1 MKNIL
6 ILGSTGS
13 IGRNTLDIISS
24 FPDKFKIKGL
34 SAGYNKNELIKQ
46 IKIFKPEFVSIL
58 NKEFAEEIKDLFPS
72 LKVYYGEEGIIELIN
87 IPDIDIVVNAIIGSS
102 GLKYTYEI
110 IKAGIDIA
118 LANKESI
125 VMAGELLI
133 KEAKKNNV
141 KILPIDSEH
150 SAIFHLL
157 DGKEK
162 NIIKKVILTA
172 SGGPF
177 FEKDIEELKNVTVSD
192 ALSHPVWSMGTK
204 ITIDSATMMNK
215 GFEVIE
221 AHYLFGIDYD
231 NIEVIIHPESIIHSM
246 VEIIDGEIYA
256 QLSNPDMRYPI
267 LNALSYPEK
276 LNTPLPSLD
285 LNKIERLTFREP
297 DLNKFPLLKF
307 SYEVGRKGGNLPAVL
322 SIADDIAVEKFL
334 SGKIKFLEIY
344 DEIKNI
350 VNNIEFV
357 EKPDLEYILNLE
369 KEIKGELKK

>member
-58 NKEFAEEIKDLFPS
+58 NKESAEEIKNLFPS

-87 IPDIDIVVNAIIGSS
+87 IPDIDIVVNAIIGSA

-133 KEAKKNNV
+133 REAKKSKI

-150 SAIFHLL
+150 SALFHLL
-157 DGKEK
+157 EDKEK

-177 FEKDIEELKNVTVSD
+177 FEKDIKELKDVTVSD
-192 ALSHPVWSMGTK
+192 ALSHPVWNMGPK

-231 NIEVIIHPESIIHSM
+231 NIEVIIHPESVIHSM

>member
-58 NKEFAEEIKDLFPS
+58 NKESAEEIKNLFPS

-87 IPDIDIVVNAIIGSS
+87 IPDIDIVVNAIIGSA

-133 KEAKKNNV
+133 REAKKSKI

-150 SAIFHLL
+150 SALFHLL
-157 DGKEK
+157 EDKEK

-177 FEKDIEELKNVTVSD
+177 FEKDIKELKDVTVSD
-192 ALSHPVWSMGTK
+192 ALSHPVWSMGPK

-231 NIEVIIHPESIIHSM
+231 NIEVIIHPESVIHSM